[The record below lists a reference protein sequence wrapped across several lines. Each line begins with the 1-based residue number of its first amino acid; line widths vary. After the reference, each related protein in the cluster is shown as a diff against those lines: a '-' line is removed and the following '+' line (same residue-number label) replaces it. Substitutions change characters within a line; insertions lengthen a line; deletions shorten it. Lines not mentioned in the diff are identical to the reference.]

1 MLKIDLVSPSGQMMT
16 GKEITS
22 LVIPSAMGELTILP
36 GHIDMVSSIGKGI
49 MTVGE
54 TDKFVVYGGII
65 EISNGS
71 DVIVAA
77 DRIKKIS
84 DVDAS
89 AVSTELKE
97 IENKL
102 TNEILSDHDFLSI
115 NAKYEDL
122 QAELGAIKQS

>member
-1 MLKIDLVSPSGQMMT
+1 MLKIDLVSPDGQIIT
-16 GKEITS
+16 GKEISS
-22 LVIPSAMGELTILP
+22 LVIPSIKGELTILP
-36 GHIDMVSSIGKGI
+36 GHIDMVSSISKGI

-54 TDKFVVYGGII
+54 SDKFVVYGGIV

-71 DVIVAA
+71 DIIVAA

-84 DVDAS
+84 EIDAAS
-89 AVSTELKE
+89 VNTELKD

-102 TNEILSDHDFLSI
+102 TNEILSDHDFLSA

-122 QAELGAIKQS
+122 QAELGAVKQY